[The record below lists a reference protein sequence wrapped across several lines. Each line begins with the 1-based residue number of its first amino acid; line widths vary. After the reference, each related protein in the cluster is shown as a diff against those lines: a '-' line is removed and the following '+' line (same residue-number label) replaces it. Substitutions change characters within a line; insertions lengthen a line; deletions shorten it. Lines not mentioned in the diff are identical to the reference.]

1 MSYSFLRESKLY
13 LVYGGTKYN
22 IRTTSAITFNQTF
35 AEDSYPV
42 KTLHEQTKKIEV
54 STITKANPATFTVEV
69 PLTIEKDES
78 IVLDLISDLVATTD
92 AGISTQQL
100 KSFDMYVQTGSST
113 FKIENCI
120 ITQAVFDINRTD
132 QFKVQLE
139 GEGTKLSRAG
149 DENFSI
155 PGSAQSET
163 STRTPLL
170 VFPSISIGGT
180 NVKSLLS
187 CNVQIQNNV
196 EWTPFENLQNSL
208 SVTSP
213 SNVQYPDTYTVGT
226 RIVSGAITQYQTDNN
241 INDHVDFSTNVELI
255 ITAKKVS
262 DSSDFWKLTLNP
274 AMYTARLNPSDIYTK
289 SYDYRSL
296 DNTAVGTRISVY
308 S

>member
-35 AEDSYPV
+35 AENSYPV
-42 KTLHEQTKKIEV
+42 KTLHEQTKMFEG

-196 EWTPFENLQNSL
+196 QWTDFENLQNSL
-208 SVTSP
+208 LVTSP
-213 SNVQYPDTYTVGT
+213 SNVQYPDTYTLGT

-296 DNTAVGTRISVY
+296 DNTAIGTRISVY